1 MKRKPENSE
10 FYGMFTGI
18 IEAKAV
24 ITAVKTSGTNRSFL
38 LSSPLGRELK
48 VDQSLA
54 HNGVCLT
61 VESIQNDEYQV
72 TAIQETL
79 QKTTLGQWKAGDT
92 VNLERSL
99 QWNGRLDGHMVQG
112 HVDATGTCINRREL
126 QGSWEFTIRFPE
138 AFAALVIEKGSISL
152 DGISLT
158 VFNVTRDTFT
168 VAIIPYTYE
177 HTSMGSLTEGKAV
190 NLEFDLLG
198 KYVQRHFALSG
209 SVPGNS

>member
-1 MKRKPENSE
+1 MKRKPEKTE
-10 FYGMFTGI
+10 FCTMFTGI

-24 ITAVKTSGTNRSFL
+24 ITAITTQGTNRSFL
-38 LSSPLGRELK
+38 LSSALSQELK

-61 VESIQNDEYQV
+61 VESIQNNEYQV

-79 QKTTLGQWKAGDT
+79 QKTTLGEWKTGDT

-112 HVDATGTCINRREL
+112 HVDATGTCIERKEL
-126 QGSWEFTIRFPE
+126 AGSWEFTIRFPE
-138 AFAALVIEKGSISL
+138 SFAPLVIEKGSISL

-158 VFNVTRDTFT
+158 VFNVTANTFT
-168 VAIIPYTYE
+168 VAIIPYTFE
-177 HTSMGSLTEGKAV
+177 HTSMGRLAEGQNV

-198 KYVQRHFALSG
+198 KYVQRHFSLSAR
-209 SVPGNS
+209 S